1 MFEHLAK
8 HLPKGL
14 TIFDFHPLQLR
25 AYLEVMWDVWRAV
38 AGLVQTVEE
47 PPAPLLDDRELTVPP
62 TPTVDGLHGVN
73 LDNRELE
80 APLARL
86 LEVLG
91 TAGDKSNPRRGPV
104 FREAVRA
111 VVGELLPIGSPLPS
125 VSVRPWQ
132 HLMYAYLIE
141 NTRVFEIAEAV
152 LRELMFG
159 ERLGPVVNPTT
170 HRWVRAT
177 EELFYQPA
185 QGFVGVTSSLLRPDT
200 GAVRRNAYHRMF
212 GIDLNHGRADGQ
224 PYAFVKAEA
233 HNAAFVATLE
243 EVLRELWRGYI
254 NRRNLQS
261 SNVTDLGAL
270 GELLS
275 RLRAML
281 RDRRQKAVRALARE
295 EFAAVAMASW
305 FKVLL
310 ASDNDVVT
318 DLRAT
323 ASTEEER
330 LRRIGERV
338 GLAPHSRARSLLQL
352 ADQPFRGGRDPQ
364 VGALPAFLLEIED
377 GRYEN
382 NDPAVQSLFDD
393 DLDKPRT
400 ERTLN
405 ILTHWSNATG
415 HDLKSLPVTAR

>member
-14 TIFDFHPLQLR
+14 TVFDFHPLQLR
-25 AYLEVMWDVWRAV
+25 AYLEVLWDVWRV
-38 AGLVQTVEE
+38 AAELVKTVEE
-47 PPAPLLDDRELTVPP
+47 PPAALLDDRELTVPP
-62 TPTVDGLHGVN
+62 TPTLDGLHG
-73 LDNRELE
+73 LGAKRELE
-80 APLARL
+80 PPVSSL
-86 LEVLG
+86 LDALG
-91 TAGDKSNPRRGPV
+91 TAADKANPRRGQV
-104 FREAVRA
+104 FREAVQK
-111 VVGELLPIGSPLPS
+111 VVAELLPE
-125 VSVRPWQ
+125 VSVPTARAGGRPWQ

-141 NTRVFEIAEAV
+141 NTRVFDIAEAV

-159 ERLGPVVNPTT
+159 ERLGPVVNPMT

-177 EELFYQPA
+177 EELFYQPS
-185 QGFVGVTSSLLRPDT
+185 QGFVGITSSLLRPDA

-212 GIDLNHGRADGQ
+212 GIDLNHGQPDGQ
-224 PYAFVKAEA
+224 PYPFLKAEA

-254 NRRNLQS
+254 NRRNQQS
-261 SNVTDLGAL
+261 SNITDLGAL

-275 RLRAML
+275 RLRAMM

-338 GLAPHSRARSLLQL
+338 GIAPHSRSRSLLQL
-352 ADQPFRGGRDPQ
+352 ADQLPRGGQATP
-364 VGALPAFLLEIED
+364 VGALPSFLLEIED

-393 DLDKPRT
+393 LLDPPRT

-405 ILTHWSNATG
+405 IITHWSNATG
-415 HDLKSLPVTAR
+415 HDLKSLPVTSR